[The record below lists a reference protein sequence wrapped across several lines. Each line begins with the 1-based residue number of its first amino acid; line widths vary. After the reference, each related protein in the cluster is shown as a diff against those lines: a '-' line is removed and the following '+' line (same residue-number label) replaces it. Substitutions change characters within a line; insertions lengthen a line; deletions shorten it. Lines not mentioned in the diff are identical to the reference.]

1 MWLYAIS
8 YLSSSV
14 FICKLGLIKYILKS
28 FGENN
33 DYVCKCAYT
42 LLNTKEQLTTI
53 KYHLHSCSGVKKMTT
68 RIQKMT
74 YLSFLNY
81 VL

>member
-1 MWLYAIS
+1 MKI
-8 YLSSSV
+8 
-14 FICKLGLIKYILKS
+14 
-28 FGENN
+28 NN

-68 RIQKMT
+68 GIQKMT